1 MSKNNLLE
9 RETEAALRTLGKM
22 KIGVKAACRC
32 KNKTKQNNPPKKEK
46 TKPNRQK
53 PPPPPPPQQN
63 PTVLTCEAKPR
74 AKRELL
80 GVSSKVTE
88 PDEQDG
94 GDMEELTD
102 KTLNGQLIDA

>member
-1 MSKNNLLE
+1 MQKKTPKN
-9 RETEAALRTLGKM
+9 
-22 KIGVKAACRC
+22 
-32 KNKTKQNNPPKKEK
+32 QK
-46 TKPNRQK
+46 TKPTKQK
-53 PPPPPPPQQN
+53 PQQQQQQQN

-74 AKRELL
+74 VKRELF